1 MGVYDESGAGGAA
14 AASDVSGVDL
24 SLVRDDLGY
33 RIQRR
38 LGLIPAD
45 GMGTVRRAIIFAAV
59 SWLPLAIWAVVTGR
73 ASWQASGDDA
83 LLAHFGIHVRCL
95 VAIPLLVIAE
105 GIAQTFIP
113 ACLRYFVEAGL
124 VPVDKLPQ
132 FRALI
137 ASVLQLRNGTLPW
150 ILIFGAVVAWATA
163 GAVFSQFE
171 DMSWSDANGHATSE
185 MTFGAWWFVL
195 VIRPLFTAL
204 LLAWLWRACLVF
216 VLLLKI
222 AKFPLSLV
230 PTHPDRVAGLG
241 FVERLT
247 FVFSPVAFAV
257 SAVAAASFAH
267 EVVYHG
273 VNAMDIKGLLIA
285 TGVLVSV
292 VFLVPFA
299 PLALT
304 LGKVKRQALL
314 DYGSIVGRHGRLVHS
329 RWILGQEIGSPQIL
343 DAPEL
348 GPVAD
353 VQTMFDS
360 VKHMRGFPIS
370 KVGLIAIVAPAAL
383 PLLFVT
389 VMQMPLQTVLLKVLK
404 TLI

>member
-1 MGVYDESGAGGAA
+1 MAVYDESSIGDAP
-14 AASDVSGVDL
+14 DL
-24 SLVRDDLGY
+24 SLVRDDVGF

-38 LGLIPAD
+38 LGLIPAE
-45 GMGTVRRAIIFAAV
+45 GMGTVRRAIIFAAI
-59 SWLPLAIWAVVTGR
+59 SWLPLAIWAIVTGR

-105 GIAQTFIP
+105 GVAQTSIP
-113 ACLRYFVEAGL
+113 AFLRYFVEAGL
-124 VPVDKLPQ
+124 VPADKLPS

-137 ASVLQLRNGTLPW
+137 ASVMRLRNRTLPW

-171 DMSWSDANGHATSE
+171 DMSWSGASGSANAE

-247 FVFSPVAFAV
+247 YIFSPVAFAV
-257 SAVAAASFAH
+257 SAVAATSFAH

-273 VNAMDIKGLLIA
+273 VSAMDIKGVLIA
-285 TGVLVSV
+285 TALLVSV
-292 VFLVPFA
+292 VFLAPFA
-299 PLALT
+299 PLVLT
-304 LGKVKRQALL
+304 LQKVKRQAIL
-314 DYGSIVGRHGRLVHS
+314 DYGSVVGRHGRLVHR
-329 RWILGQEIGSPQIL
+329 RWILGEEIGSPGIL

-353 VQTMFDS
+353 VQTMFDA
-360 VKHMRGFPIS
+360 VKHMRTFPVS
-370 KVGLIAIVAPAAL
+370 KVGLIAVAAPAVV
-383 PLLFVT
+383 PLLLVCAL
-389 VMQMPLQTVLLKVLK
+389 QMPIQGILLKVLK
-404 TLI
+404 TLV